1 MTLQQLQ
8 YFVAACEHGSF
19 SAAAE
24 ELHMAQPSL
33 SEQIRRLE
41 AELGVRLFR
50 RASRGLIVTDAGA
63 TLREHAERVL
73 ADVEAARDSVAAVR
87 ELRGGTAAFG
97 TFGTSRYYPGTEIVA
112 AFRRRHPA
120 VRVRFVGANSSETA
134 EAVREG
140 ELEAGM
146 VSLPVDDRG
155 LDLRPIMRDEI
166 FYASCAR
173 DRLAR
178 PMTIE
183 ALAHAP
189 LILPDASFGN
199 EDPTRRQLNER
210 AQRAGVRIE
219 PIIDVEDVEA
229 SVELARDGL
238 GDTILARGMIF
249 GLGPAALG
257 KLGWVPF
264 KDPLYDTF
272 AFITRRG
279 VPLSPATR
287 EFLALAE
294 QRFAEHAR
302 VLGARGDRRRDPG
315 G

>member
-24 ELHMAQPSL
+24 ELHLAQPSL

-73 ADVEAARDSVAAVR
+73 AEVEAARDSVAAVR

-112 AFRRRHPA
+112 DFRRRHPA

-146 VSLPVDDRG
+146 VALPIDDRG
-155 LDLRPIMRDEI
+155 LDVRPIMQDEI
-166 FYASCAR
+166 IYASCSAE
-173 DRLAR
+173 RLKR

-183 ALAHAP
+183 RLAHAP

-199 EDPTRRQLNER
+199 EDPTRRQLNEL

-219 PIIDVEDVEA
+219 PIIDVEDIEA
-229 SVELARDGL
+229 SVELARQGF
-238 GDTILARGMIF
+238 GDTLIARGMIF
-249 GLGPAALG
+249 GLGPETLG
-257 KLGWVPF
+257 SLGWVPF

-279 VPLSPATR
+279 APLSPATR
-287 EFLALAE
+287 EFLSLAE
-294 QRFAEHAR
+294 QRFAAHAR
-302 VLGARGDRRRDPG
+302 VLAARDDRRREPAA
-315 G
+315 

>member
-8 YFVAACEHGSF
+8 YFVAACEQGSF

-24 ELHMAQPSL
+24 ELHLAQPSL

-50 RASRGLIVTDAGA
+50 RVSRGLIVTDAGA

-73 ADVEAARDSVAAVR
+73 AEVEAARDSVAAVR

-112 AFRRRHPA
+112 DFRRRHPA

-146 VSLPVDDRG
+146 VALPIDDRG
-155 LDLRPIMRDEI
+155 LDVRPIMQDEI
-166 FYASCAR
+166 VYASCSAE
-173 DRLAR
+173 RLKR

-183 ALAHAP
+183 QLAHAP

-199 EDPTRRQLNER
+199 EDPTRRQLNEL

-219 PIIDVEDVEA
+219 PTIDVEDIEA
-229 SVELARDGL
+229 SVQLARQGF
-238 GDTILARGMIF
+238 GDTLIARGMIF
-249 GLGPAALG
+249 GLGRKTLG
-257 KLGWVPF
+257 SLGWVPF
-264 KDPLYDTF
+264 KEPLYDTF

-279 VPLSPATR
+279 APLSPATR
-287 EFLALAE
+287 EFLSLAE
-294 QRFAEHAR
+294 QRFAAHAR
-302 VLGARGDRRRDPG
+302 ILEARDDRRREPG
-315 G
+315 A